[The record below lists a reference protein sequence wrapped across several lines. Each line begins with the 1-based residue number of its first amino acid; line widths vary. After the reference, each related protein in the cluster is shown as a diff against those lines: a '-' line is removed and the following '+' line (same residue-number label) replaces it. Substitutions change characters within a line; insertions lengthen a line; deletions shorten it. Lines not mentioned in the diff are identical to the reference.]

1 MPRLELSTQ
10 QKAELLHKS
19 KTQKRKLQKQYL
31 ESLGGNGSAQELDA
45 ILSLAKH
52 DADAMRL
59 AEAFHQEWIDSL
71 LSDVE
76 PVSQDVSQAVNFF
89 LHSLISGEFGPDD
102 SRDGRS
108 HSFLKRPHVVA
119 KTTEVFVQRL
129 LIDRDGK
136 VTNHDEAENHAVDYL
151 QDQLP

>member
-1 MPRLELSTQ
+1 MPKLELSTQ

-19 KTQKRKLQKQYL
+19 KTQKRQLQKQYH

-45 ILSLAKH
+45 TLSLTKH

-59 AEAFHQEWIDSL
+59 ADSL
-71 LSDVE
+71 QSDVE

-108 HSFLKRPHVVA
+108 DVFLKRPHVVA

-129 LIDRDGK
+129 AFQRSC
-136 VTNHDEAENHAVDYL
+136 DYRFQGGGSAQVGL
-151 QDQLP
+151 R